1 MTLEVIG
8 PSLAEVEREHILE
21 TLSRCR
27 GNRTH
32 TAKVLRISVRSLRM
46 KLQCYAHSGSEVTA
60 PGTADA
66 RLAQE
71 IADGGSAERGAVN

>member
-27 GNRTH
+27 GNRTR

-46 KLQCYAHSGSEVTA
+46 KLQCYALSGSEVTA
-60 PGTADA
+60 PGRADA
-66 RLAQE
+66 RLAQA
-71 IADGGSAERGAVN
+71 IGDVDCAERRAVN